1 MVVWTHILIFLI
13 TITLRIEIPVEAA
26 EWQSS
31 EMLVVSYQDIK
42 CHNSEDQYMNNRVD
56 QTTTYCKIDQ
66 DCEDRINEHAGV
78 SMLLDEN
85 MFQK

>member
-13 TITLRIEIPVEAA
+13 MTTLRIEIHVEAA
-26 EWQSS
+26 GWWSS
-31 EMLVVSYQDIK
+31 EMLVVSYQDTK

-56 QTTTYCKIDQ
+56 HTTMYCKINQ
-66 DCEDRINEHAGV
+66 DCEERIKKNAGI